1 MAVVIR
7 EDDPVTN
14 TKTSTL
20 VIRESTTRE
29 PAGGREV
36 VLRPQ
41 EARSPARG
49 SGSREPPFKRLI
61 VANDGTW
68 LNSDDGRL
76 TGELA
81 IPSNVTRLSR
91 AIKPVS
97 ADGIPQV
104 VYYHYGVASR
114 GNVVSRVVMGSTG
127 EGLEE
132 NVRDGYSFLAN
143 NYSTGDEIFLTG
155 FSRGAFTSRSIAGM
169 MAVVGLLTKAGL
181 NFLPE
186 IHRDVLNR
194 RNPDYRPRNRNAPFP
209 NKPSASDPR
218 YREELYRRGLTRLDV
233 SVKAI
238 GVWDTVGALG
248 APRVGL
254 LTRVGLQDQESDEMQ
269 FYDTKLSNI
278 IENAFQALALDER
291 RTAFRPAVWEKPQ
304 GNRTIL
310 RQVWFPGV
318 HSNIGG
324 GHDDQELSNITLAWM
339 MSQLEPF
346 LDMRLSYL
354 LDEADKTA
362 QYYRQ
367 HAREPVRPW
376 SFGKIE
382 NSNTGIY
389 AIGGGTTRTPGTY
402 YAVDPDGRE
411 TSRPLRDTH
420 EYIHSSVRT
429 RLRLGGPGID
439 DKGRYDPEALDDWK
453 LVVEYPP
460 DSGGG
465 GGGRG
470 SEQPNIYW
478 RARFREQNVST
489 RVLPESPLWRLEREL
504 AQRDPETYEY
514 VLYPPETRPERGA
527 PPPPPPQARDPRYQ
541 DEGPRP
547 RDQRYIDDRPPG
559 PRDAPRYADEGPPPR
574 DQRYVDDRPPPPLV
588 PPPPGYFDGGAPP
601 PPPLPRDPRDFAP
614 RDPRDEGPRPR
625 DEPRYADEGPRARE
639 PRYPDDRPPPPPGY
653 FDSGPPPPL
662 PRDPRD
668 YPPPG
673 DPRDEGPP
681 PRMGRYADE
690 EPPYPPPAPRERD
703 PRDYAP
709 RDPRDEGPPPRR
721 GRYVDEEP
729 PYPPAPREREREGR
743 YYEGPPP
750 SLPRDPR
757 DYR

>member
-1 MAVVIR
+1 MALVIR
-7 EDDPVTN
+7 EDDPV

-29 PAGGREV
+29 SAGGREIV
-36 VLRPQ
+36 TKPQ
-41 EARSPARG
+41 RARSPARE

-97 ADGIPQV
+97 SDGIPQV

-248 APRVGL
+248 APRIGL
-254 LTRVGLQDQESDEMQ
+254 LTRFGLQDQESDEMQ

-278 IENAFQALALDER
+278 VENAFQALALDER

-304 GNRTIL
+304 GNRTTL

-318 HSNIGG
+318 HSNVGG

-354 LDEADKTA
+354 LDEADKTD

-420 EYIHSSVRT
+420 EYVHPSVRT

-453 LVVEYPP
+453 LVVEYPS
-460 DSGGG
+460 DS

-470 SEQPNIYW
+470 SEHPNIYW

-489 RVLPESPLWRLEREL
+489 RVLPESPLWRFEREL
-504 AQRDPETYEY
+504 ARRDPETYEY
-514 VLYPPETRPERGA
+514 VLYPPETRPERVRHRLRHRRLETPDTWTRGRVHEAILVTQTKGRVHGISAISMTA
-527 PPPPPPQARDPRYQ
+527 PA
-541 DEGPRP
+541 
-547 RDQRYIDDRPPG
+547 
-559 PRDAPRYADEGPPPR
+559 A
-574 DQRYVDDRPPPPLV
+574 
-588 PPPPGYFDGGAPP
+588 GGQG
-601 PPPLPRDPRDFAP
+601 R
-614 RDPRDEGPRPR
+614 
-625 DEPRYADEGPRARE
+625 
-639 PRYPDDRPPPPPGY
+639 
-653 FDSGPPPPL
+653 SQ
-662 PRDPRD
+662 DPRD
-668 YPPPG
+668 YP
-673 DPRDEGPP
+673 
-681 PRMGRYADE
+681 
-690 EPPYPPPAPRERD
+690 
-703 PRDYAP
+703 P
-709 RDPRDEGPPPRR
+709 RDPRDEGPPPREVGMRTRNRRIRPRR
-721 GRYVDEEP
+721 GRGIRGITRAAAV
-729 PYPPAPREREREGR
+729 AA
-743 YYEGPPP
+743 EGPEGL
-750 SLPRDPR
+750 SLREVRDEVPLR
-757 DYR
+757 RGYA